1 MSNHTAPEKEVKQKK
16 KKTGPLVTNILLLGV
31 IAFGLYWVANLFFNF
46 SNTEVTNDAQVEQFI
61 TPINA
66 RVGGYIEEIRFTEH
80 QRVKKGDT
88 LVVIN
93 PSEIK
98 IQLAQ
103 AEAAYLD
110 AVASKNVTSSSVNTV
125 SNNVAVSEANIAEAQ
140 ARLWNMEQNYKRYA
154 NLLKDEAVTRQQF
167 EQVKTEFDAAKARYH
182 GLLKMKQTTQLS
194 TKEVKSRLAVNEANI
209 KRAEAALEMA
219 KLNLKYTVITAP
231 YDGVVGRRT
240 IQEGQ
245 LLQPG
250 QALVAI
256 VRSGQVWV
264 VANYKETQTANLSI
278 GEPVEISVDAVNG
291 IVFKG
296 KITAISEA
304 TGAKFSAVPTDN
316 STGNFV
322 KIQQRIPVRIEFT
335 EANKKADLE
344 KLRAGMNVE
353 VKATI

>member
-1 MSNHTAPEKEVKQKK
+1 MSVNTIEKPKK
-16 KKTGPLVTNILLLGV
+16 KKSGATLTNILLLTV
-31 IAFGLYWVANLFFNF
+31 IAGGLFWVANLFFNF
-46 SNTEVTNDAQVEQFI
+46 SNTETTNDAQVEQFI
-61 TPINA
+61 TPINS

-80 QRVKKGDT
+80 QQVKKGDT
-88 LVVIN
+88 LVIIN
-93 PSEIK
+93 PNEIK

-103 AEAAYLD
+103 AEAGYLD
-110 AVASKNVTSSSVNTV
+110 ALASRNVTSAGVNTV

-140 ARLWNMEQNYKRYA
+140 ARLWNVEQNYKRYE

-167 EQVKTEFDAAKARYH
+167 EQVKTEFDAAKARYN

-209 KRAEAALEMA
+209 KRAQAALDMA
-219 KLNLKYTVITAP
+219 RLNLKYTVITAP
-231 YDGVVGRRT
+231 YDGVVGRRS

-245 LLQPG
+245 LIQPG

-264 VANYKETQTANLSI
+264 VANYKETQTAKLTI
-278 GEPVEISVDAVNG
+278 GQPIEIAVDAING
-291 IVFKG
+291 TVFKG
-296 KITAISEA
+296 MITAISEA
-304 TGAKFSAVPTDN
+304 TGAKYSAVPTDN

-322 KIQQRIPVRIEFT
+322 KVQQRIPVRIEFT
-335 EANKKADLE
+335 EANNKKELE

-353 VKATI
+353 VKAFL